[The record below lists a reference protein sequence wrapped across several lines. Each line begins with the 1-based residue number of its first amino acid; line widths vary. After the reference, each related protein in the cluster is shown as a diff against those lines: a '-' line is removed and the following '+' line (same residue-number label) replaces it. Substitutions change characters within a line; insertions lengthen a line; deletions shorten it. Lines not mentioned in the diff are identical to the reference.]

1 VFFEFDSML
10 SERKSMPSFTHS
22 SWRSSAPE
30 LVQFLFT
37 YALPKNPVLR
47 LDSSTLRTAANRLE
61 LDWPYGLSR
70 EWSKATRHDMKSE
83 P

>member
-1 VFFEFDSML
+1 
-10 SERKSMPSFTHS
+10 
-22 SWRSSAPE
+22 